1 MNRTPHALRIAVADD
16 ERDMRMFFQ
25 ELLPPLGHEVVA
37 VTESGRQ
44 LVEQCRSTRP
54 DLVITDIKMPDMDG
68 IAAAAAVNQDRQIP
82 VILITAHHDVNI
94 LACAEAGY
102 IMAYLTKP
110 VKPIDLQA
118 AIALAVLRFEHFR
131 QVSQEA
137 ANLRQALE
145 DRKVI
150 ERAKG
155 IVMKRLQVDE
165 EEAFRRLKKLASN
178 GNRRV
183 IEVAQGVV
191 AAEEM
196 FKGLD
201 KV

>member
-1 MNRTPHALRIAVADD
+1 MTQTSHALRIAVADD

-25 ELLPPLGHEVVA
+25 ELLPLLGHEVVA
-37 VTESGRQ
+37 VTANGRQ
-44 LVEQCRSTRP
+44 LVEQCRATRP

-82 VILITAHHDVNI
+82 VILITAYHDVDI
-94 LACAEAGY
+94 RACAGSGY

-110 VKPIDLQA
+110 VKPVDLEA

-137 ANLRQALE
+137 ASLRQALE
-145 DRKVI
+145 DRRVI

-155 IVMKRLQVDE
+155 VVMKRLRVDE

-178 GNRRV
+178 DNRKLV
-183 IEVAQGVV
+183 EVAQGVV
-191 AAEEM
+191 GAEET
-196 FKGLD
+196 FRGLD
-201 KV
+201 RI